1 MKAIVAAFK
10 QVKALVWAFS
20 VIVQLRRWIGTQLYS
35 WSPLN
40 DKSVGGG
47 DQTNGHDVFRVK
59 LAHMDS
65 SDGDITDND
74 REDSKDLLIEHRP
87 RNGTGQGPCTLNT
100 SLFNLNCIVIN
111 CDFSFLGK
119 SQC

>member
-1 MKAIVAAFK
+1 MA
-10 QVKALVWAFS
+10 VKTPSFGRVLH
-20 VIVQLRRWIGTQLYS
+20 S

-87 RNGTGQGPCTLNT
+87 RNGTGAVYFEYICSTLIALLLIVT
-100 SLFNLNCIVIN
+100 SLF
-111 CDFSFLGK
+111 
-119 SQC
+119 

>member
-1 MKAIVAAFK
+1 MA
-10 QVKALVWAFS
+10 VKTPSFGRVLH
-20 VIVQLRRWIGTQLYS
+20 S

-100 SLFNLNCIVIN
+100 SVKITL
-111 CDFSFLGK
+111 SFIPHTQNRSHCHEK
-119 SQC
+119 W